1 MPNGSS
7 RVLPVILSLVV
18 GAVVGWLVGCAQ
30 QAPAPQPT
38 PTVQPPPA
46 IPKGTSVILVGPK
59 ASDLTIPK
67 IKISK
72 NNEDILFWAAK
83 KKNQQ
88 LWIELDDDIFE
99 VPPVRGKYALYRVK
113 CEGRRCFS
121 GEIKPDTPADPNKE
135 HKYWQ
140 ILLDSAGN
148 ELDHADGM
156 IIIEP

>member
-18 GAVVGWLVGCAQ
+18 GFAAGWFFR
-30 QAPAPQPT
+30 PT
-38 PTVQPPPA
+38 PPPPPPA

-72 NNEDILFWAAK
+72 TDEDVLFWIAK
-83 KKNQQ
+83 KKDQQ

-99 VPPVRGKYALYRVK
+99 GKSTQGKYARYRVQ
-113 CEGRRCFS
+113 CDGRRCFS

-140 ILLDSAGN
+140 ILLDSAGT

-156 IIIEP
+156 IIIDP